1 MKHII
6 KILFASIIFYFFAC
20 SEDYLVR
27 PPLGVT
33 TEGLFPINE
42 TDALLATNG
51 AYNILRKWEINSG
64 GFPILDIMA
73 DQTTKGTD
81 DGGGVATA
89 AFENFT
95 FDASQPSIE
104 SWYATLYQ
112 GIRKTNLV
120 ILELPKINMDEA
132 LKNRYIAE
140 ASFIRAYFYSILVR
154 AFGDIVMVL
163 EINPS
168 LELSRTDAQ
177 VVWNEII
184 IPDLEFAISVLPEKS
199 EYPAADLGRVTKGG
213 AKALLAR
220 LYLYLGDFVAVQKL
234 AEEVINSGQYSLQPN
249 FEDAFNVENEGGI
262 ESVWEVPALPFG
274 SFGSGGNQYGN
285 TWAVRGTPNR
295 GWGFGRPA
303 YPWILKMQDNN
314 DPRLDASVIFL
325 GEVIDGFEISGD
337 DATTDT
343 TRVDG
348 QIVEIECYNQKI
360 WTPGATTEES
370 YGHNQRI
377 IRYADVLLMAA
388 EAANENGNS
397 TVALNY
403 LNQIRERARGGSVGI
418 VPDITTVD
426 QSALRI
432 AIENERNYEL
442 AFEGL
447 RYWDLVRTNRAK
459 DVLGPLGFVEDKHEL
474 FPIPQS
480 EIDISQRRITQNPN
494 YQ

>member
-1 MKHII
+1 
-6 KILFASIIFYFFAC
+6 
-20 SEDYLVR
+20 
-27 PPLGVT
+27 
-33 TEGLFPINE
+33 
-42 TDALLATNG
+42 
-51 AYNILRKWEINSG
+51 
-64 GFPILDIMA
+64 
-73 DQTTKGTD
+73 
-81 DGGGVATA
+81 
-89 AFENFT
+89 
-95 FDASQPSIE
+95 
-104 SWYATLYQ
+104 
-112 GIRKTNLV
+112 
-120 ILELPKINMDEA
+120 MDEA